1 MGDLF
6 YILRYTVPSLVV
18 FLTAWF
24 LLKEFFQQENK
35 RRHAKLMTE
44 RMRISLPL
52 RLQAYERLALFLE
65 RISANNL
72 IMRVH
77 SPALSARELQQQL
90 TKNIRDEYAHN
101 LSQQIFV
108 SPQAWELIVRAYEEV
123 IGQINALGAETD
135 EKESA
140 TAFSQM
146 LLEKDLGRQL
156 TQRAMDFLK
165 QEARKSF

>member
-6 YILRYTVPSLVV
+6 YILRYAIPSLVV

-24 LLKEFFQQENK
+24 LLKEFFKQENK
-35 RRHAKLMTE
+35 RRHANLMAD

-52 RLQAYERLALFLE
+52 RLQAYERLALFLD

-72 IMRVH
+72 IVRVH
-77 SPALSARELQQQL
+77 RPELTARELQQQL
-90 TKNIRDEYAHN
+90 IRNVRDEYAHN
-101 LSQQIFV
+101 LSQQIYV

-123 IGQINALGAETD
+123 IGQINALGAETN

-140 TAFSQM
+140 TAFSQK

-156 TQRAMDFLK
+156 TQKAMEFLK

>member
-1 MGDLF
+1 MGELF

-18 FLTAWF
+18 FLTAWY

-35 RRHAKLMTE
+35 RRQANLMAD

-52 RLQAYERLALFLE
+52 RLQAYERLALFLD

-72 IMRVH
+72 IVRVH
-77 SPALSARELQQQL
+77 RPELTARELQQQL
-90 TKNIRDEYAHN
+90 IRNIRDEYAHN
-101 LSQQIFV
+101 LSQQIYV

-123 IGQINALGAETD
+123 IGQINALGAETN
-135 EKESA
+135 EEESA
-140 TAFSQM
+140 TAFSQK

-156 TQRAMDFLK
+156 TQKAMEFLK